1 MKFSENWLRALA
13 PVDADRAD
21 LMHRLTMA
29 GLEVEGVEVLG
40 EGLDGVVIGEIIE
53 AEKHPNADKLRVC
66 MVAVGQGE
74 PLQIV
79 CGAPN
84 ARVGLKAPLAT
95 IGATLPNGIAI
106 KQAKLRDVDSFGMLC
121 STRELGLSDDHAG
134 LMELPADAPVGQA
147 FATWIGLP
155 DASIEIK
162 LTPNRPDC
170 LSLRGL
176 AAEVT
181 ALYGLTPNDVARI
194 EVDPTTVTTR
204 DVRLDAPADCPR
216 YLGRAI
222 EGIDPAA
229 ATPLWLKE
237 RLRRCGLRS
246 ISAVVDATN
255 YVMLELGQPMH
266 TFDLDAL
273 HGGIVVRRAV
283 TGEKIKLLDEREV
296 ELDAG
301 FLVIADDRNAL
312 AVAGVMGGYD
322 SRVTTTSRNLF
333 LESAHFA
340 PAAVQGRA
348 RKLGLHTDASHRF
361 ERGVDPELPRQAIE
375 RLTQLIVEIAGGAPG
390 PVVEA
395 KSDAHLP
402 LRAPVRLRAARLA
415 RVTGIALAATEV
427 ERILHALGL
436 RVSACEGGWE
446 VVPPSQRF
454 DIEIEED
461 LIEEVVRV
469 HGYERVPT
477 AVPRGEIALRLPPEA
492 QVPSAAMRAA
502 LIARDYREC
511 LHFSFVAS
519 SWLQQWG
526 MAEGAVAL
534 ANPLSADLD
543 VMRTSLLPGLVD
555 ALRRNQSRQLERVRL
570 FEIGKSFQAGDPP
583 IETPRLALVATGTAA
598 AEQWGVSARE
608 IDFFDIK
615 GDLEQ
620 LFALTGQAAAFTL
633 RPARVPWLHAGRG
646 AELLREGHVVG
657 FAGCLDPRLAG
668 KLGLAGD
675 VYVAE
680 LELVALSARL
690 LPRATELSRYPS
702 LRRDIAIV
710 VEKTIEFAR
719 LEDIVRETLGPLLR
733 EFVLFDE
740 FAGKGLPEN
749 TRSLAMGLI
758 LQEASRTL
766 ADVDADSAV
775 QSVLAAL
782 EQKTGAKLR
791 G

>member
-13 PVDADRAD
+13 LVDADRAD

-66 MVAVGQGE
+66 KVAVGSGE

-106 KQAKLRDVDSFGMLC
+106 KQAKLRDVESFGMLC

-181 ALYGLTPNDVARI
+181 ALYGLTPNDAAQIVI
-194 EVDPTTVTTR
+194 EAKSATQR
-204 DVRLDAPADCPR
+204 SVRLDAPADCPR

-229 ATPLWLKE
+229 PTPLWLKE

-266 TFDLDAL
+266 AFDLDAL
-273 HGGIVVRRAV
+273 QGGISVRRARA
-283 TGEKIKLLDEREV
+283 GEKIKLLDEREV

-301 FLVIADDRNAL
+301 FLIIADDENAL
-312 AVAGVMGGYD
+312 AVAGVMGGHD
-322 SRVTTTSRNLF
+322 SRVTTSSRNLF

-375 RLTQLIVEIAGGAPG
+375 RLTQLIVEIAGGMPG

-402 LRAPVRLRAARLA
+402 VRAPVRLRAARLT
-415 RVTGIALAATEV
+415 RVTGLDLAANEV

-436 RVSACEGGWE
+436 RVSAFEGGWE

-454 DIEIEED
+454 DLEIEED

-492 QVPSAAMRAA
+492 QVATAAMRAA

-543 VMRTSLLPGLVD
+543 LMRTSLLPGLVD

-570 FEIGKSFQAGDPP
+570 FEIGKSFRAGDPP
-583 IETPRLALVATGTAA
+583 VETPRLALVATGTAA

-608 IDFFDIK
+608 IDFFDLM

-620 LFALTGQAAAFTL
+620 LFALTGQAAAFSL

-646 AELLREGHVVG
+646 AELLREGRVVG

-668 KLGLAGD
+668 ELGLAGD

-680 LELVALSARL
+680 LELAALSARD
-690 LPRATELSRYPS
+690 LPRARDLSRYPS

-710 VEKTIEFAR
+710 VEKSIEFAR

-782 EQKTGAKLR
+782 EGKTGARLR

>member
-176 AAEVT
+176 AAEVS
-181 ALYGLTPNDVARI
+181 ALYGLTPDDAAQIVVDAQSSVARN
-194 EVDPTTVTTR
+194 
-204 DVRLDAPADCPR
+204 VRLDAPADCPR

-266 TFDLDAL
+266 AFDLDAL
-273 HGGIVVRRAV
+273 HGGISVRRAR

-301 FLVIADDRNAL
+301 FLIIADDKNAL

-375 RLTQLIVEIAGGAPG
+375 RLTQLIVEIAGGVPG

-402 LRAPVRLRAARLA
+402 VRAPVRLRAARLA

-633 RPARVPWLHAGRG
+633 RPARVRWLHAGRG

-668 KLGLAGD
+668 ELGLAGD

-680 LELVALSARL
+680 LELAALTARD
-690 LPRATELSRYPS
+690 LPRAGDLSRYPS

-719 LEDIVRETLGPLLR
+719 LEDIVRETL
-733 EFVLFDE
+733 
-740 FAGKGLPEN
+740 
-749 TRSLAMGLI
+749 
-758 LQEASRTL
+758 
-766 ADVDADSAV
+766 
-775 QSVLAAL
+775 
-782 EQKTGAKLR
+782 
-791 G
+791 

>member
-1 MKFSENWLRALA
+1 MKFSENWLRSLA
-13 PVDADRAD
+13 HVKADRAD
-21 LMHRLTMA
+21 LLHRLTMA

-40 EGLDGVVIGEIIE
+40 EGLAGVVVGEIIE
-53 AEKHPNADKLRVC
+53 AVKHPNADKLQVC
-66 MVAVGQGE
+66 KVSIGNGE

-121 STRELGLSDDHAG
+121 STRELALADDHGG
-134 LMELPADAPVGQA
+134 LMELPADAPVGTA
-147 FATWIGLP
+147 FAEWLGLP
-155 DASIEIK
+155 DACIEIK

-176 AAEVT
+176 AAEVI
-181 ALYGLTPNDVARI
+181 ALYGMTPNDASQIRI
-194 EVDPTTVTTR
+194 EPKSTTTR
-204 DVRLDAPADCPR
+204 GVRLDAPADCPR

-222 EGIDPAA
+222 EGIDPKA
-229 ATPLWLKE
+229 ATPLWMKE
-237 RLRRCGLRS
+237 RLRRSGLRS

-266 TFDLDAL
+266 AFDLDKL
-273 HGGIVVRRAV
+273 SGDIVVRRAIADE
-283 TGEKIKLLDEREV
+283 TLKLLDERDV
-296 ELDAG
+296 TLDPG
-301 FLVIADDRNAL
+301 FLVIADAQRAL
-312 AVAGVMGGYD
+312 AVAGVMGGHE
-322 SRVTTTSRNLF
+322 SRVTDASTRIF
-333 LESAHFA
+333 LEAAHFA

-361 ERGVDPELPRQAIE
+361 ERGVDPQLPRQAIE
-375 RLTQLIVEIAGGAPG
+375 RLTRLIVEMAGGVAG

-402 LRAPVRLRAARLA
+402 KRAPVRLRAARLA
-415 RVTGIALAATEV
+415 RVTGLELSTAQV
-427 ERILHALGL
+427 ENILHSLAFTV
-436 RVSACEGGWE
+436 RAIDGGWE
-446 VVPPSQRF
+446 VVAPSQRF

-469 HGYERVPT
+469 HGYDRVPT
-477 AVPRGEIALRLPPEA
+477 AIPRGEIALHLPPEA
-492 QVPSAAMRAA
+492 QVPAAAMRSA

-519 SWLQQWG
+519 EWLQRWG
-526 MAEGAVAL
+526 LEAGQVAL
-534 ANPLSADLD
+534 ANPLSADLG

-555 ALRRNQSRQLERVRL
+555 AVRRNQARQQGRVRL
-570 FEIGKSFQAGDPP
+570 FEIGKAFFAGDPP
-583 IETPRLALVATGTAA
+583 REVPRLALVAQGAAA
-598 AEQWGVSARE
+598 AEQWADAARA
-608 IDFFDIK
+608 IDFFDLK

-620 LFALTGQAAAFTL
+620 LFALTGAASGFSL
-633 RPARVPWLHAGRG
+633 RSATRPWLHGGRS
-646 AELLREGHVVG
+646 AEVLRDGQVIGVL
-657 FAGCLDPRLAG
+657 GCLDPKLAAD
-668 KLGLAGD
+668 LGLVGD

-680 LELVALSARL
+680 LDLAGLSARA
-690 LPRATELSRYPS
+690 LPRAAEQSRFPS
-702 LRRDIAIV
+702 IRRDIAIV
-710 VEKTIEFAR
+710 VEKSIEFGQI
-719 LEDIVRETLGPLLR
+719 EGIVRKSLGPLLR
-733 EFVLFDE
+733 DFVLFDE

-775 QSVLAAL
+775 QSVLGAL
-782 EQKTGAKLR
+782 ERETGARLR